1 MKKIRILSLLLL
13 LVSLFQLQ
21 AARQRIS
28 RDTQLAFVS
37 RDTIEVADGVELRL
51 TDANPIRNNALI
63 ILEGPEAWVYLLEV
77 RPTKVISSYLKSIKL
92 GSELTSLVHRSN
104 CRAEIYRH
112 GCVVIPQNSFYQPLE
127 AFTEPNF
134 GGSSATY
141 GILTYHTDLGAMTGA
156 IRSFKLKKGYMAT
169 LATAADGTGFSRVFI
184 ADSEDLEIPQLQ
196 VELDQNVAYIRVFQW
211 RWPSQKGWCWG
222 PSAARLDSVQAT
234 WYYDWDANGMD
245 NYMDAEYVPMRHN
258 AGWQA
263 FSVIESRRYSTHVLG
278 FNEPDNPNDDGPMTV
293 DETVAMWP
301 KLMKSGLRL
310 GSLATTDGGLNY
322 LYEFMDKCDA
332 LNYRV
337 DFVAVHFY
345 RGGQSPWNLY
355 SFVKG
360 VHDRTG
366 RPIWITEWNNG
377 ANWTSETWPSN
388 VSEQQAKQL
397 RDMTAFFNMLDTCSF
412 VERHAVYN
420 AVEYKRYMLDPDNG
434 NRLTPA
440 GKMMRDF
447 KAKMA
452 YNPAKEFEPL
462 PWKIKAPNLISGMI
476 ASDFKSYNLRLG
488 SNPNGTLAAA
498 YLVEKSV
505 GSEDFEQIDSVT
517 DLSLTVLNY
526 PVDYTRSGSTSFR
539 MRTVGKNGEYSGYT
553 KAVSYHTTP
562 ADSVQL
568 GELTIANTEW
578 NPLFFGQEHAA
589 EPAMIL
595 GAASFRNLVAF
606 APRARN
612 LTTKK
617 VDFKLFPYEYIS
629 NQTIS
634 NAESLPFLFVSKGVH
649 DWGGLKAIAGKS
661 AVGGNWTSIS
671 FPEAFETVPVVF
683 AQQITSVNSTATAIR
698 IRNVTKEGFQAKI
711 AKELAQTYNTVAE
724 AINWLAVS
732 PGEGKLNGRDIVVGS
747 TASTALGTSS
757 SSWQVATIKWGKRL
771 TNPLFFAFMQT
782 ANDERAA
789 VVRRHTLSSTTATVF
804 KQTEGSQSVAVQ
816 KEGAGWLVID
826 NPEPSGLNTTDRDEP
841 GLRLAIHNGILFFE
855 TQSPGNQQV
864 EILDA
869 WGRVVLQTS
878 AGLGN
883 RLDVSTLPRG
893 CYLLRVGNA
902 FSKFIR

>member
-1 MKKIRILSLLLL
+1 
-13 LVSLFQLQ
+13 
-21 AARQRIS
+21 
-28 RDTQLAFVS
+28 
-37 RDTIEVADGVELRL
+37 
-51 TDANPIRNNALI
+51 
-63 ILEGPEAWVYLLEV
+63 
-77 RPTKVISSYLKSIKL
+77 
-92 GSELTSLVHRSN
+92 
-104 CRAEIYRH
+104 
-112 GCVVIPQNSFYQPLE
+112 
-127 AFTEPNF
+127 
-134 GGSSATY
+134 
-141 GILTYHTDLGAMTGA
+141 
-156 IRSFKLKKGYMAT
+156 
-169 LATAADGTGFSRVFI
+169 
-184 ADSEDLEIPQLQ
+184 
-196 VELDQNVAYIRVFQW
+196 
-211 RWPSQKGWCWG
+211 
-222 PSAARLDSVQAT
+222 
-234 WYYDWDANGMD
+234 
-245 NYMDAEYVPMRHN
+245 MDAEYVPMRHN

-526 PVDYTRSGSTSFR
+526 PVDYTVPVLLRSG
-539 MRTVGKNGEYSGYT
+539 
-553 KAVSYHTTP
+553 
-562 ADSVQL
+562 
-568 GELTIANTEW
+568 
-578 NPLFFGQEHAA
+578 
-589 EPAMIL
+589 
-595 GAASFRNLVAF
+595 
-606 APRARN
+606 
-612 LTTKK
+612 
-617 VDFKLFPYEYIS
+617 
-629 NQTIS
+629 
-634 NAESLPFLFVSKGVH
+634 
-649 DWGGLKAIAGKS
+649 
-661 AVGGNWTSIS
+661 
-671 FPEAFETVPVVF
+671 
-683 AQQITSVNSTATAIR
+683 
-698 IRNVTKEGFQAKI
+698 
-711 AKELAQTYNTVAE
+711 
-724 AINWLAVS
+724 
-732 PGEGKLNGRDIVVGS
+732 
-747 TASTALGTSS
+747 
-757 SSWQVATIKWGKRL
+757 
-771 TNPLFFAFMQT
+771 
-782 ANDERAA
+782 
-789 VVRRHTLSSTTATVF
+789 
-804 KQTEGSQSVAVQ
+804 
-816 KEGAGWLVID
+816 
-826 NPEPSGLNTTDRDEP
+826 
-841 GLRLAIHNGILFFE
+841 
-855 TQSPGNQQV
+855 
-864 EILDA
+864 
-869 WGRVVLQTS
+869 
-878 AGLGN
+878 
-883 RLDVSTLPRG
+883 
-893 CYLLRVGNA
+893 
-902 FSKFIR
+902 